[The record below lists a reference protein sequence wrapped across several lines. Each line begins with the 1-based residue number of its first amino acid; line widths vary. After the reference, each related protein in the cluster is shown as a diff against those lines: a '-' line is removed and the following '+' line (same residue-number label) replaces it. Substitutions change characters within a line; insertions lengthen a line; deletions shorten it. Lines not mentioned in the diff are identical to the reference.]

1 MSTVLVSGLIN
12 IETTLRVDQF
22 PIPYFPVTYPFHQI
36 NTTVA
41 GVGFNISKALATL
54 GNQVQ
59 LLSII
64 GSDFYSDIIRQTYN
78 QLGLSEVGILSL
90 DEKTAQSIVLYD
102 SQGNRQIY
110 TDLKDIQDQ
119 TYPAQTFE
127 EKSAGCDICVL
138 SNINFSRP
146 LLPLAKARNIPIA
159 CDVHAIRD
167 LEDAYNRDFI
177 QYADILF
184 CSHENLA
191 FAPQELIRQLWSR
204 FQTPLCVIGL
214 GAEGALLGIRQQQK
228 LEHFPI
234 VSTRPIVNT
243 IGAGDALFSAFL
255 DGFLQGLSPQKS
267 LERAMLFASYKIGA
281 RGAAEGFLTQIELDD
296 LVLKLNSFHQP

>member
-1 MSTVLVSGLIN
+1 MSKVLVCGLIN

-59 LLSII
+59 LLSIT
-64 GSDFYSDIIRQTYN
+64 GADFYHTLISKQIE
-78 QLGLSEVGILSL
+78 QLGLPGSGILPL
-90 DEKTAQSIVLYD
+90 VEKTAQSIILFD
-102 SQGNRQIY
+102 PQGNRQIY

-119 TYPAQTFE
+119 TYPPQVFE
-127 EKSAGCDICVL
+127 EKLVGCEICVL
-138 SNINFSRP
+138 CNINFSRT
-146 LLPLAKARNIPIA
+146 LLRLAKARNIPLA
-159 CDVHAIRD
+159 CDVHAIHNLD
-167 LEDAYNRDFI
+167 DAYNQDFMRS
-177 QYADILF
+177 AHILF

-191 FAPQELIRQLWSR
+191 FTPQEIIQQLWAR

-214 GAEGALLGIRQQQK
+214 GAQGALLGVHDQQRID
-228 LEHFPI
+228 HFAAI
-234 VSTRPIVNT
+234 NTRPVANT

-255 DGFLQGLSPQKS
+255 DGFLRGLSPQKA
-267 LERAMLFASYKIGA
+267 LQRAMVFASYKIGV
-281 RGAAEGFLTQIELDD
+281 RGAAEGFLSLEELDD
-296 LVLKLNSFHQP
+296 LVLKINPVD